1 MKLWAGW
8 SGVRIPA
15 VARVVL
21 SSIQPPVQWV
31 SDAVTPRQRQ
41 RGWLQSDVD
50 HSMCPA
56 LRLRVNGAISPLPQ
70 VAFISWT

>member
-8 SGVRIPA
+8 SGVRNPA
-15 VARVVL
+15 GARVVL
-21 SSIQPPVQWV
+21 KSIQPPIQWV
-31 SDAVTPRQRQ
+31 SDAVTSRHWQ

-50 HSMCPA
+50 HLMCPA
-56 LRLRVNGAISPLPQ
+56 LRLRINGPIPPLPR